1 VSRILRSVSHIL
13 RSVSDILR
21 SANDIL
27 RSASDILRDVAE
39 KLPRCALRGHI
50 SRVRPTSTLVLLAV
64 PSLLA
69 ISVPAHAASPQE
81 DELAYRKAAE
91 SFYAL
96 KADPAKRRARE
107 LWVRAAARFEAVA
120 QRYPSSPRAPQALY
134 SAADLYN
141 ELSRISF
148 VKGDRR
154 KTLSV
159 YLKLAKTYP
168 DDRLADDALY
178 QAARIELDRD
188 DDPDA
193 ARAHLD
199 QLLKSYPHGDMV
211 RRARALMAQVKA
223 ASKEEVRTPTVR
235 SHPVPPTEAG
245 EEEAND
251 DAPTPVTT
259 TTTGAARS
267 NPSSST
273 PHPGPPPQAGEE
285 DADREPATTTVAAP
299 AAPPATRKAETT
311 GQPAVPSHIGPS
323 PLEALRRVGS
333 APGGVPL
340 AVQMGLR
347 VHRVIV
353 DPGHGGHDNG
363 AVGPEGTKEKDVT
376 LAIARRLAED
386 LRQQG
391 LEVILTR
398 EDDRYVSLEE
408 RAAIANRNH
417 ADLFISVH
425 CNAARDHR
433 LHGTETYSLNVTSD
447 RYAIRLAAREN
458 QASERSVSDLSL
470 ILADLAT
477 KADVV
482 ESESLAESV
491 QRTLVERGE
500 RNLGVKH
507 ALFYVL
513 LGAKMPAVLVE
524 SAFLS
529 NPEEERELKNP
540 AHQLEIA
547 QRISQ
552 GVMRFL
558 DQRTGFAAVP

>member
-1 VSRILRSVSHIL
+1 MRAHI
-13 RSVSDILR
+13 
-21 SANDIL
+21 
-27 RSASDILRDVAE
+27 
-39 KLPRCALRGHI
+39 P
-50 SRVRPTSTLVLLAV
+50 RVRLRIS
-64 PSLLA
+64 SLLIVSIA
-69 ISVPAHAASPQE
+69 LVMSVPARAATASD
-81 DELAYRKAAE
+81 DETAYRKAAQ

-96 KADPAKRRARE
+96 RADSTKRRARE
-107 LWVRAAARFEAVA
+107 QWVRAAARFEEVA
-120 QRYPSSPRAPQALY
+120 QRYPDSPRAPQALY
-134 SAADLYN
+134 SAAELYN

-148 VKGDRR
+148 TKSDRR

-159 YLKLAKTYP
+159 YLALAKAYP
-168 DDRLADDALY
+168 DDKLADDALF

-188 DDPDA
+188 DDPAA
-193 ARAHLD
+193 ARENLEK
-199 QLLKSYPHGDMV
+199 LLKRYPHGDMA
-211 RRARALMAQVKA
+211 RRAKVLLAQTKSAERDEGKGRKVA
-223 ASKEEVRTPTVR
+223 TASASARDDRPPHPDPLSQGGEGNEV
-235 SHPVPPTEAG
+235 
-245 EEEAND
+245 
-251 DAPTPVTT
+251 APTP
-259 TTTGAARS
+259 AAA
-267 NPSSST
+267 PT
-273 PHPGPPPQAGEE
+273 
-285 DADREPATTTVAAP
+285 ATTTPTAAP
-299 AAPPATRKAETT
+299 TAPTTASTTPTTSSTATSPTTATSTPTPTPPATA
-311 GQPAVPSHIGPS
+311 AVPSHIGPS
-323 PLEALRRVGS
+323 PLQALRRVGS

-347 VHRVIV
+347 VRRVIV
-353 DPGHGGHDNG
+353 DAGHGGHDNG
-363 AVGPEGTKEKDVT
+363 AVGPEGTREKDVT
-376 LAIARRLAED
+376 LAIAKRLAED

-408 RAAIANRNH
+408 RASIANSNH

-425 CNAARDHR
+425 CNAARDRR

-458 QASERSVSDLSL
+458 QASERSVSDLNL

-491 QRTLVERGE
+491 QKTLVEHGE

-529 NPEEERELKNP
+529 NPDEERELRSP
-540 AHQLEIA
+540 THQTEIA

-558 DQRTGFAAVP
+558 DQRTGYAAIP